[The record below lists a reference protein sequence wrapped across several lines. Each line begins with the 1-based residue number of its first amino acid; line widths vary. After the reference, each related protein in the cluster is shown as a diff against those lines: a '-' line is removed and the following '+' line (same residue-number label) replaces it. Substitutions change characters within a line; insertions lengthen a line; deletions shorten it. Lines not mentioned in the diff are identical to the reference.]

1 MKILIID
8 RDRTAAQVLQG
19 KLQQEGHQVV
29 IEPVRKAASD
39 LLAQESFDCVFIDPA
54 PLPSAKPFT
63 MQLRWEQ
70 RERYQYLVLMGYE
83 PDSQE
88 ILRAG
93 LNAILPKPI
102 DTSLINEIAEN
113 AGRLVHF
120 SHKVQY
126 EPEIQ
131 PLDEQMFGRRSM
143 AQLMLSALDRTYR
156 YGEQAFLLKITL
168 ANALALEEKWGL
180 ERLNQLRQD
189 FMAAIGQMRRLS
201 DLLGRTDEDECVLLM
216 QRPWQ
221 PNEPKDAAERFAV
234 VLNEFREDPANQAR
248 GAIFNLELW
257 ELPSAAVT
265 MRMELAG

>member
-8 RDRTAAQVLQG
+8 RDRTAAQLLQG
-19 KLQQEGHQVV
+19 KLQQDGHQVV
-29 IEPVRKAASD
+29 IEAVRKAASD
-39 LLAQESFDCVFIDPA
+39 LLTQENFDCVFIDPA
-54 PLPSAKPFT
+54 PLPSARPFT

-70 RERYQYLVLMGYE
+70 RDRYQYLVLMGYE
-83 PDSQE
+83 ADSQE

-102 DTSLINEIAEN
+102 DVNNIAAIAEN

-120 SHKVQY
+120 AHKIQY
-126 EPEIQ
+126 GPECP
-131 PLDEQMFGRRSM
+131 PLDDQMFGRRGM

-168 ANALALEEKWGL
+168 ANAAALEEKWGV
-180 ERLNQLRQD
+180 ERLNELRRD
-189 FMAAIGQMRRLS
+189 FMVAIGQMRRLS

-248 GAIFNLELW
+248 GAIFDLALW
-257 ELPSAAVT
+257 ELPSANIV

>member
-1 MKILIID
+1 MKILVID
-8 RDRTAAQVLQG
+8 RDRAAAQILQA

-29 IEPVRKAASD
+29 TEPVRKAATD
-39 LLAQESFDCVFIDPA
+39 LLASENFDCVFIDPA
-54 PLPSAKPFT
+54 PLPSARPFT

-83 PDSQE
+83 PDGQE
-88 ILRAG
+88 VMRAG

-102 DTSLINEIAEN
+102 DPAVITEIAEN

-120 SHKVQY
+120 ARKVNY
-126 EPEIQ
+126 EPEIL
-131 PLDEQMFGRRSM
+131 PLDEQMFGRRAM

-156 YGEQAFLLKITL
+156 YGEQAFLLKIQL
-168 ANALALEEKWGL
+168 ANAQALEEKWGE
-180 ERLNQLRQD
+180 ERLNGLRRD

-257 ELPSAAVT
+257 ELPSARVV

>member
-8 RDRTAAQVLQG
+8 RDRAAAQVLQG

-29 IEPVRKAASD
+29 IEAVRKTAGEM
-39 LLAQESFDCVFIDPA
+39 LQEENFDCVFIDPA
-54 PLPSAKPFT
+54 PLPSARPFT

-70 RERYQYLVLMGYE
+70 RERYQYIVLMGYE

-102 DTSLINEIAEN
+102 DVNVIGDIAEN

-120 SHKVQY
+120 ARKIQY

-131 PLDEQMFGRRSM
+131 SVDDHMFGRRAM

-168 ANALALEEKWGL
+168 ANALALEEKWGV
-180 ERLNQLRQD
+180 ERLNQLRAD

-257 ELPSAAVT
+257 ELPAAKVV

>member
-8 RDRTAAQVLQG
+8 RDRTAAQTLQAR
-19 KLQQEGHQVV
+19 LQQEGHQVV
-29 IEPVRKAASD
+29 VEAVRKTATD

-54 PLPSAKPFT
+54 PLPSARPFT

-93 LNAILPKPI
+93 LNALLPKPI
-102 DTSLINEIAEN
+102 DLNMVSEIAQN

-120 SHKVQY
+120 SHKIQY
-126 EPEIQ
+126 EPEI
-131 PLDEQMFGRRSM
+131 PPIDDQMFGRRAM

-168 ANALALEEKWGL
+168 SNAQALEEKWGV
-180 ERLNQLRQD
+180 ERLNELRRE

-248 GAIFNLELW
+248 GAIFDLALW
-257 ELPSAAVT
+257 ELPSARVV